1 MPTTLLSLP
10 SPLIGLLGNRSLSSL
25 VASGESALRCSGCLA
40 SPSRS
45 ARVDKGEGRTP
56 PGEAADEEQDEAS
69 EATVLWK
76 YGLAKAA
83 TRGRTTDRASEE
95 DCGAA
100 GSVCPAAA
108 AALEGGMVAS
118 GVGGRTAA
126 SGPDLEEA
134 GEEESEEDGAETDP
148 ESEFGGESPSSLVV
162 W

>member
-1 MPTTLLSLP
+1 MSLP
-10 SPLIGLLGNRSLSSL
+10 SPLIGLLGKRSLSSL
-25 VASGESALRCSGCLA
+25 VARGDSALRCSGCLA

-45 ARVDKGEGRTP
+45 ARVDKGDGRIP
-56 PGEAADEEQDEAS
+56 PGEAADEEQDDAS

-100 GSVCPAAA
+100 GSACSAAASASA
-108 AALEGGMVAS
+108 AALECGMVAS

-134 GEEESEEDGAETDP
+134 GEEESEEDWAEPDP

>member
-1 MPTTLLSLP
+1 MSLP
-10 SPLIGLLGNRSLSSL
+10 SPLIGLLGKRSLSSL
-25 VASGESALRCSGCLA
+25 VARGDSALRCSGCLA

-45 ARVDKGEGRTP
+45 ARVDKGEGRIP
-56 PGEAADEEQDEAS
+56 PWEEAAEDEAS
-69 EATVLWK
+69 EETVLLWK

-100 GSVCPAAA
+100 GSACSAAA
-108 AALEGGMVAS
+108 AALESGMVAS

-134 GEEESEEDGAETDP
+134 GEEESEEEDGAEPDP
-148 ESEFGGESPSSLVV
+148 ESEFGGESSPSPLLG

>member
-1 MPTTLLSLP
+1 MSLP
-10 SPLIGLLGNRSLSSL
+10 SPLIGLLGKRSLSSL

-45 ARVDKGEGRTP
+45 ARVDKGEGRIP
-56 PGEAADEEQDEAS
+56 PGEAADEEQDVAS

-76 YGLAKAA
+76 YGFAKAA

-95 DCGAA
+95 DCGA
-100 GSVCPAAA
+100 GSVCS
-108 AALEGGMVAS
+108 AALECGMVAS

-134 GEEESEEDGAETDP
+134 GEEESEEDGAEP
-148 ESEFGGESPSSLVV
+148 EPSSEFGGESSPSSLLV